1 MKKLNNMGLFKKRND
16 FSLESEYI
24 NALKEDDFKSLV
36 STIDLSNDE
45 LMKYTSRLQIC
56 SKEKNNCS
64 KCKSLD
70 KCLNEVKGFALTTT
84 QNEDKLSFDYTACK
98 YKRNDIE
105 EHNKNIYLNAVP
117 ESIATAK
124 MKEIYVNDKNRKEVI
139 LWLQKFLKEYDV
151 SGKNKGLYLHGSF
164 GCGKTYL
171 IAAAINELS
180 KKNVRGVILYWPE
193 FLRDLKASFD
203 SYFSEKFE
211 AAKRAKILLI
221 DDIGA
226 ENMTSWARD
235 EILAPILQYRMDSNL
250 TTFFT
255 SNLSLSDLETH
266 LSVSKG
272 KVDLLKAKRIIE
284 RIDKLSDVIEM
295 NSENLRK

>member
-1 MKKLNNMGLFKKRND
+1 MKKLNNMKLFNKKND
-16 FSLESEYI
+16 FSLESEYL
-24 NALKEDDFKSLV
+24 NALKDDDFKSLV
-36 STIDLSNDE
+36 STIDLSNDD
-45 LMKYTSRLQIC
+45 LMKYTSRLQMC
-56 SKEKNNCS
+56 SKENSNCS
-64 KCKSLD
+64 KCISLD
-70 KCLNEVKGFALTTT
+70 KCINEIKGFCLTPSK
-84 QNEDKLSFDYTACK
+84 QKDKLSFDYVACK
-98 YKRNDIE
+98 YMKEDIE
-105 EHNKNIYLNAVP
+105 EHNKNTYLNDVP
-117 ESIATAK
+117 EEIATAK
-124 MKEIYVNDKNRKEVI
+124 MKDIIVSDKNRKEVI

-151 SGKNKGLYLHGSF
+151 KGKNKGLYLHGSF

-203 SYFSEKFE
+203 TYFSEKFE
-211 AAKRAKILLI
+211 VAKRTKVLLI

-255 SNLSLSDLETH
+255 SNLSLNDLEAH

-295 NSENLRK
+295 NSVNLRK